1 MRNGIAAFFL
11 LLASLAHAQNSQFLF
26 DGTGNLQ
33 AQAMETLALP
43 QILGQPQMQVVI
55 PGHTASFSVV
65 VADTRGVSYQ
75 WLFNNSA
82 ISGATSDALLLANVS
97 TTNEGAYAVI
107 VDNGSGSVTSAP
119 AALMIDSRGCGMPD
133 SWQLKYFGNLNQNPT
148 GDFDGDGV
156 SNLQEFLNGTNPT
169 NAASVLYRIT
179 LLNDGGAVVAVP
191 NQTTY
196 TNGQVVTLTAIG
208 SDGFPFH
215 AWTGDVVSRSDPIT
229 VTMTNNLNL
238 FAHFQP
244 FLLHWTNSVSGDWN
258 VASNWFPNLVPSSNE
273 SVEIG
278 ASGAVL
284 NGVVVTENS
293 NVDLVNFALGRSTTG
308 FELSGAGRVT
318 IAGVGVWR
326 AGTMSGSG
334 ATVILPGASLSIS
347 NTSTIALNNRTL
359 EDAGTVSWTGG
370 NMTMNAGI
378 ITNDAGA
385 QFELLDPASFTFAGG
400 TPRFDNAGTFLLPPA
415 GTTAFN
421 GVALNNYHTT
431 LNLTGAGAL
440 LSMNAGGVDTGTM
453 TVPAGATINFGGGV
467 FNCSANSAITGAGIL
482 LVSGGTANLAGTV
495 NVSGTNSFTGGTAN
509 LTGNYTCVSNT
520 LLDISGG
527 TANFDGTGI
536 IAPNNV
542 KLNGTL
548 GGASTVTVGS
558 SMNWTGG
565 SMTGSGQTIIGPQAT
580 LNIPAFTGYG
590 GVYLY
595 NRTLENSGTVVWGG
609 GNLGLTGVITNDA
622 GASFHILNAAVFN
635 YAGNTPR
642 FDNAG
647 TFLPSS
653 TGTTAFNG
661 ILFDNYG
668 AINLTGGSVLY
679 LNGGGTNS
687 GPITVPAGATI
698 NFGGGVFNAGAG
710 SSITGA
716 GSLQVSGGTKNLAG
730 TVNVSGTNSF
740 SNGTANLTGNYTCV
754 GNTLLDIS
762 GGTVNFNG
770 SGTVS
775 PNQVNLN
782 GALGGANTVTVGSV
796 MNWTGGSMNGSGH
809 TIIRP
814 GATLNIAAFTGYGG
828 VYLYDRTLENAGTVV
843 WGGGNLGLT
852 GVITNDAGASF
863 HILNAAVFN
872 YAGNTPRFDNAGT
885 FLPSSTGTTAFNGI
899 LFDNYGAINLTGG
912 SVLYLNGGG
921 TNSGPITVPAGATI
935 NFGGGVFNAGAGSSI
950 TGAGS
955 LQVSGGTKNLAGTV
969 NVSGTNSF
977 SNGTANLTGNYTC
990 VGNTL
995 LDISGGTVNFNGS
1008 GTVSPNQVNLN
1019 GALGGANT
1027 VTVGSVMNWTG
1038 GSMNGSG
1045 HTIIRPGATLNI
1057 AAFTG
1062 YGGVYLYDRTLENA
1076 GTVVWGGGNLG
1087 LTGVITNDAGASFQ
1101 IQGAAAFNYGGGS
1114 PRFDNAG
1121 TFRKSVST
1129 GTTTIGNSVSFT
1141 NYGTVDIQSGVLA
1154 ANGGYGS
1161 SSNAVLNCALSG
1173 TLRGTNYGQIQ
1184 VSGSVTLNG
1193 TLSVNLANNYLP
1205 TTNDSFTVL
1214 SAGTCNGAFANFI
1227 YPSNKVSM
1235 LLSDTTTSVIVRV
1248 SAGTRRSPTDASAA
1262 GAGRLERGAYLD
1274 SHLEH
1279 HLPPGV

>member
-1 MRNGIAAFFL
+1 MQPMNSPLQRIMRRPRLQITAAAVAFVCL
-11 LLASLAHAQNSQFLF
+11 KAGVAGGQDSQFTF
-26 DGTGNLQ
+26 DASGGLLSQTSQSAGVPN
-33 AQAMETLALP
+33 
-43 QILGQPQMQVVI
+43 IIGQPRTQIVI
-55 PGHTASFSVV
+55 PGESASFCVV
-65 VADTRGVSYQ
+65 VANPGGATYHWYFG
-75 WLFNNSA
+75 A
-82 ISGATSDALLLANVS
+82 TPISGATSDALLL
-97 TTNEGAYAVI
+97 TN
-107 VDNGSGSVTSAP
+107 VTSASEGVYQVTVSN
-119 AALMIDSRGCGMPD
+119 ASGSTTSSVASLYLDSNGNGLPD
-133 SWQLKYFGNLNQNPT
+133 SWELEYFGNLNQT
-148 GDFDGDGV
+148 AQGDYDGDGV
-156 SNLQEFLNGTNPT
+156 SNLQEFLDGTNPT
-169 NAASVLYRIT
+169 NAASALYRIS
-179 LLNDGGAVVAVP
+179 LVNDGGTVVIVP
-191 NQTTY
+191 NQTAY
-196 TNGQVVTLTAIG
+196 TNGQSVTLTAIG
-208 SDGFPFH
+208 SDALPFH
-215 AWTGDVVSRSDPIT
+215 AWTGDVVSRSDSIT
-229 VTMTNNLNL
+229 MTMTNNLNL

-278 ASGAVL
+278 ASVAVL

-293 NVDLVNFALGRSTTG
+293 NVDLVDFALGRSTTG

-318 IAGVGVWR
+318 IAGAGVWH

-359 EDAGTVSWTGG
+359 ENAGAVSWTGG

-421 GVALNNYHTT
+421 GVAFNNYHTT

-509 LTGNYTCVSNT
+509 LTGNYICVSNT

-527 TANFDGTGI
+527 AANFDGTGTV
-536 IAPNNV
+536 APNNLN
-542 KLNGTL
+542 LNGLTASL
-548 GGASTVTVGS
+548 GGAQMVTVGS
-558 SMNWTGG
+558 AMNWTGG
-565 SMTGSGQTIIGPQAT
+565 SMNGSGRTIILPVAT
-580 LNIPAFTGYG
+580 LNIAAFTGYG
-590 GVYLY
+590 GVYVY
-595 NRTLENSGTVVWGG
+595 DRTLENAGTVIWGG
-609 GNLGLTGVITNDA
+609 GNLGLSGVITNDA
-622 GASFHILNAAVFN
+622 GASFQILNAAAFN
-635 YAGNTPR
+635 YQGNTPR

-668 AINLTGGSVLY
+668 AINLTGGSGLY
-679 LNGGGTNS
+679 LGGGGTNS
-687 GPITVPAGATI
+687 GPITVPAGAMI

-710 SSITGA
+710 SSITGV
-716 GSLQVSGGTKNLAG
+716 GSLQVSAGTANLAG

-796 MNWTGGSMNGSGH
+796 MNWTGGSMNGSGR

-843 WGGGNLGLT
+843 WGGGNLGM
-852 GVITNDAGASF
+852 S
-863 HILNAAVFN
+863 
-872 YAGNTPRFDNAGT
+872 
-885 FLPSSTGTTAFNGI
+885 
-899 LFDNYGAINLTGG
+899 
-912 SVLYLNGGG
+912 
-921 TNSGPITVPAGATI
+921 
-935 NFGGGVFNAGAGSSI
+935 
-950 TGAGS
+950 
-955 LQVSGGTKNLAGTV
+955 
-969 NVSGTNSF
+969 
-977 SNGTANLTGNYTC
+977 
-990 VGNTL
+990 
-995 LDISGGTVNFNGS
+995 
-1008 GTVSPNQVNLN
+1008 
-1019 GALGGANT
+1019 
-1027 VTVGSVMNWTG
+1027 
-1038 GSMNGSG
+1038 
-1045 HTIIRPGATLNI
+1045 
-1057 AAFTG
+1057 
-1062 YGGVYLYDRTLENA
+1062 
-1076 GTVVWGGGNLG
+1076 
-1087 LTGVITNDAGASFQ
+1087 GVITNDAGASFQ
-1101 IQGAAAFNYGGGS
+1101 ILNAATFNYQGNT

-1121 TFRKSVST
+1121 MFLTPASA
-1129 GTTTIGNSVSFT
+1129 GTTTFSGVAFT
-1141 NYGTVDIQSGVLA
+1141 NYGTVDIQNGFLA

-1173 TLRGTNYGQIQ
+1173 TLPGINYGQLQ

-1214 SAGTCNGAFANFI
+1214 SAGTCNGAFANFL
-1227 YPSNKVSM
+1227 YPSNMVTMQLSNTPNSVVVLVSRLGPADKVLLPPEISGTNITLCWGALPNVTYRVEVNTTLDPTTWTALPGDILSSGGIACKSDM
-1235 LLSDTTTSVIVRV
+1235 LTPTNRFYRVRV
-1248 SAGTRRSPTDASAA
+1248 
-1262 GAGRLERGAYLD
+1262 
-1274 SHLEH
+1274 
-1279 HLPPGV
+1279 LP